1 MAAADGAVSF
11 LLQKFDT
18 LIAREWN
25 LFSGIKTEVGGL
37 KNEFEMMRAILKEA
51 DDAKRESNE
60 QVRVWIKQVRDLAYD
75 IEDILDMYAFHTC
88 QHSSSSSSSSSSIY
102 PKFLRWKRSRSIS
115 VLVQDMKNKLSG
127 VKEMRERYQLIASS
141 PQASSSCQE
150 NYKHFQYPRVASLYT
165 DEADIVGIE
174 EPRDKLMAWAVNGE
188 SSLKVVFLVGMAG
201 LGKTLVAKKVYEGT
215 KKSFD
220 CCAWIPISVSQ
231 KKEELLWTILKR
243 LFESNDEPIPREY
256 YTISIVQL
264 MDKMRS
270 FLQHRRYIVVFDDLW
285 DKDVWEFIKY
295 ALPNRIHS
303 RVIIT
308 TRRGDI
314 AHFYHHD
321 SVGVYNLQPLPLEK
335 AQELFYNK
343 TFQSSGVCPS
353 GLIEWS
359 GKFLKQCEGLPLGIV
374 AISNL
379 LANTEKTAD
388 AWRKLHDSLGSELD
402 SNGHLSS
409 VTNVISPSYDDLPYS
424 LKYCLLYFS
433 IFPEEYSIKR
443 RKLIRL
449 WISEGLVKEVMGKT
463 LEEVGEDYLKELI
476 QRSLIVTNEVDFDG
490 QPKTCRVHHLLHKII
505 FAKSQ
510 EENFCGIYI
519 QPGAYLNEKVRRL
532 SIQRSCTNM
541 LHMNYAHCRSFFM
554 SGIVMLIKKL
564 PSSIA
569 RLQNLEVLDLKQTCV
584 IELPRRIIEL
594 VKLRHLL
601 VYRYNLKSYVT
612 IDCAQG
618 FKVCNGIRR
627 LVALQKLSLIKANG
641 DNGIISELE
650 NLTQLRKLGVTGLK
664 EQDGGYL
671 CRSIMNMKNLQSLD
685 LASIHENEYLDLS
698 LIHDPPM
705 LLQRLYLKGQLRN
718 IPDWICSLHDL
729 VRIRLKWSK
738 LDCSPIDA
746 LQDRPNLVELQLL
759 DAYTGKKLVFYARK
773 FPSLKILE
781 LEKMEALEE
790 VRIRKGSLDNLEK
803 LIIRRCEKIKI
814 VLQGIDRL
822 PHLKE
827 LHLYEMPD
835 KFLNGIEKNGGKF
848 RQLVQHIPV
857 IYSFTL
863 DTNGY
868 WKPRDLS

>member
-554 SGIVMLIKKL
+554 SGI
-564 PSSIA
+564 
-569 RLQNLEVLDLKQTCV
+569 
-584 IELPRRIIEL
+584 
-594 VKLRHLL
+594 LRHLL